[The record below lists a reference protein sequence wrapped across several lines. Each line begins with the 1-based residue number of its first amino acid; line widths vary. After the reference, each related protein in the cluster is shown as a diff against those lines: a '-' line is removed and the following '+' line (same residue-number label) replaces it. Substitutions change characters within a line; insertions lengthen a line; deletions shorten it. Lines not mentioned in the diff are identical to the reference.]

1 MTIVGIVWIAIT
13 VTVFA
18 LGAIVPFLTRE
29 ED

>member
-18 LGAIVPFLTRE
+18 LGAIAPFLKE

>member
-1 MTIVGIVWIAIT
+1 MTIVGFIWIAIT

-18 LGAIVPFLTRE
+18 IGAIAPFLTRE

>member
-1 MTIVGIVWIAIT
+1 MTIVGIVWFAIT

-18 LGAIVPFLTRE
+18 LGAIAPFLTRE

>member
-1 MTIVGIVWIAIT
+1 MTAFGIIWIVVT

-18 LGAIVPFLTRE
+18 LGAIAPFLKE